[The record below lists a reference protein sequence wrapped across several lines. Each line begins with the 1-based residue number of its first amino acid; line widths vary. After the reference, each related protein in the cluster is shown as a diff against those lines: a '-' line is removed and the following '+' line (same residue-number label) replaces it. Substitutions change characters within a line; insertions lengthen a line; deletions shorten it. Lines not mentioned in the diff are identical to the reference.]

1 MYRIALIDDH
11 TLFRKSLISLLNEV
25 NDVKVVYDTDDGEL
39 LLDFIK
45 NQEVDLVL
53 LDLQMPKMDGFTLS
67 KQLRE
72 QYPKIKILAISQMMT
87 EEVIYRLVKV
97 GVNGYISKTSE
108 PNQFETALK
117 NVLLEGFYFDLPL
130 AEIVRRFTFSDELQH
145 TDFPRTTSE
154 LISPRER
161 EIILYTAK
169 GWTSEIIS
177 KKLCISVRTVDSHKR
192 TILEKTGCSNIIAVI
207 VKCLNEYVISL
218 DELK

>member
-25 NDVKVVYDTDDGEL
+25 NDVGVVYDTDDGEL
-39 LLDFIK
+39 LLDFIR

-72 QYPKIKILAISQMMT
+72 QFPKIKILAISQLMT
-87 EEVIYRLVKV
+87 EEVVYRLLKV
-97 GVNGYISKTSE
+97 GVNGYISKNSE
-108 PNQFETALK
+108 ANQFEAALK
-117 NVLLEGFYFDLPL
+117 SVLLEGFYFDLPL
-130 AEIVRRFTFSDELQH
+130 SEIVRRFTYSEELQH
-145 TDFPRTTSE
+145 IDLPRTTSE

-169 GWTSEIIS
+169 GWTSDIIS

-192 TILEKTGCSNIIAVI
+192 TILEKTGCSNFIAVI

-218 DELK
+218 DEIK